1 MNTENTP
8 SVTDE
13 SGPSNGGSVQPAGS
27 APTWRQCEEKFW
39 QVNKCLNAGDIPRFR
54 KELGEYNL
62 MLDDFNKAT
71 EAIAAKA
78 PNAGDERPPT

>member
-1 MNTENTP
+1 MTPTALPSP
-8 SVTDE
+8 SV
-13 SGPSNGGSVQPAGS
+13 SGS

-62 MLDDFNKAT
+62 MLDAFNKAT
-71 EAIAAKA
+71 EAMDAKA
-78 PNAGDERPPT
+78 PNEKGQP